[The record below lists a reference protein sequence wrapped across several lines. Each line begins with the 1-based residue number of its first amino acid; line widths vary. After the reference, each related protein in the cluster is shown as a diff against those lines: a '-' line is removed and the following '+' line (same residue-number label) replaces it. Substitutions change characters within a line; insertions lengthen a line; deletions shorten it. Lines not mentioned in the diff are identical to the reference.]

1 MPDAPA
7 DFFETNSLK
16 QLLRISDAAMDQA
29 MGLAYQL
36 YLNGRFD
43 EADVICRGL
52 IACDQ
57 RYWWPHSLHGSIL
70 RRLGRPREA
79 LTAVQEGLKHEPR
92 QPKLLLMRA
101 ELLINLAR
109 AEADEVP
116 ASGPSVT
123 TDPAMAATAEGRT
136 PPGSAKAA

>member
-1 MPDAPA
+1 MSDAPP
-7 DFFETNSLK
+7 DFFESNSLK
-16 QLLRISDAAMDQA
+16 QLLKISDAAMDQA

-36 YLNGRFD
+36 YLSGRFQ

-57 RYWWPHSLHGSIL
+57 RYWWPHSLHASIL

-79 LTAVQEGLKHEPR
+79 LIAVQEGLKHEPR

-101 ELLINLAR
+101 ELLFNLAR
-109 AEADEVP
+109 AEAKENSAGAVP
-116 ASGPSVT
+116 TVIEEASTQAGHT
-123 TDPAMAATAEGRT
+123 GTA
-136 PPGSAKAA
+136 PGSVKAA